1 MPCLLTN
8 LWKQGV
14 SDSEASSVTA
24 VVCAV
29 TAGVRGDFPSVRNT
43 TSELC
48 DLRGKEEPHDLGL
61 VTYFYVIRFS

>member
-48 DLRGKEEPHDLGL
+48 DLRAKEEPQRPGTCNLFL
-61 VTYFYVIRFS
+61 CY